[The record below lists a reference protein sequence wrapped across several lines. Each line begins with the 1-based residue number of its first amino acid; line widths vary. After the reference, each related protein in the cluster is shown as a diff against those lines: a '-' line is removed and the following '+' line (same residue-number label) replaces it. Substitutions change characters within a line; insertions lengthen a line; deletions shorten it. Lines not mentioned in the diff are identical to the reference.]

1 MTDPRPPHLAMH
13 ETLTA
18 LHAQTQDL
26 ATHWAT
32 QMETFRHDLTALQVA
47 QTETV
52 HTALTTLTDTLRTEL
67 RGHGVLMAE
76 LHGELT
82 TAGQAVQQQ
91 TQQLDRQYHALVAWQ
106 QRRSGRLLWSAGS
119 GFAVGLV
126 AMGLTWGLWPSAG
139 PAAERLLKG
148 VDQILVQQWRTVPK
162 AMQEHLTTTYSRE
175 GVVSPEHRQS
185 KGGKP

>member
-1 MTDPRPPHLAMH
+1 MTDARPPHVVMH

-18 LHAQTQDL
+18 LQTQTEAL

-32 QMETFRHDLTALQVA
+32 QMATLRTDLTTLQA
-47 QTETV
+47 TQTETV
-52 HTALTTLTDTLRTEL
+52 RTTLTALTETLRTEL
-67 RGHGVLMAE
+67 RGSGVLMAE

-82 TAGQAVQQQ
+82 TVGQAVQQQ
-91 TQQLDRQYHALVAWQ
+91 AQHLDRLYHALVAWQ
-106 QRRSGRLLWSAGS
+106 QQRRGRLLWSAGS
-119 GFAVGLV
+119 GFALGLL

-139 PAAERLLKG
+139 PTAARLLTG

-162 AMQEHLTTTYSRE
+162 AVQEQLTTTYSRE
-175 GVVSPEHRQS
+175 GVVSPEHRQP